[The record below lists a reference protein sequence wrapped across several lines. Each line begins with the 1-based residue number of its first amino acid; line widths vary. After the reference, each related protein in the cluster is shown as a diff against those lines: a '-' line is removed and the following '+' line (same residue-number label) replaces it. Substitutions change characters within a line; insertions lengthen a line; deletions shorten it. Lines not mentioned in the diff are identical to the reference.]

1 MLKKTISIVLAL
13 VTVLS
18 AISALS
24 FTAYADELNG
34 EAMATAD
41 EATKD
46 EATFDEA
53 KLVMSSEPK
62 VDASSVNGTVIGYMG
77 DANLD
82 GKINIKDCTTI
93 QKHVAKIII
102 LNEQAKAL
110 SDVYNNGSINVKDA
124 TSVQKYIAG
133 IKSDNSVVWHLLYE
147 TGTHKHNYVVTEF
160 EVTCTMDGY
169 TSKSCVCGDE
179 IKENIVKAQGHQ
191 YKKEMVYATCN
202 KEGYTVNTC
211 RVCGDNFK
219 SDYKPATNAHKYNR
233 NAECS
238 VCGDINYDYTYK
250 AMKDFVKSKGE
261 YIKTSNGY
269 YYQLD
274 TGYESEAA
282 AVIYAEDAL
291 GLMFAS
297 YFEEGVDMITVVM
310 FPEKNKFEFY
320 MICQGVYECV
330 GTYDMSKYTV
340 HVKDIKDIE
349 YYFYDNT
356 VKEKDCL
363 NYTLEFLDAVLAVYT
378 ENQRELP
385 ANIQG
390 LGFKNFVVQ

>member
-1 MLKKTISIVLAL
+1 MFKKTLSIMLAL
-13 VTVLS
+13 ITLLS
-18 AISALS
+18 AFSALS
-24 FTAYADELNG
+24 FTAFAEELNV
-34 EAMATAD
+34 EAMATVD
-41 EATKD
+41 EATV
-46 EATFDEA
+46 DEA
-53 KLVMSSEPK
+53 KLVLSDEPK
-62 VDASSVNGTVIGYMG
+62 VDASSVKGTVIGYMG
-77 DANLD
+77 DSNVD

-93 QKHVAKIII
+93 QKHVAKIIV

-110 SDVYNNGSINVKDA
+110 SDVYYNGSINVKDA

-147 TGTHKHNYVVTEF
+147 TGTHKHNYVTTVF

-179 IKENIVKAQGHQ
+179 IKENITEAQGHN

-211 RVCGDNFK
+211 RVCKDSYK
-219 SDYKPATNAHKYNR
+219 SDYKPATNAHKYNKD
-233 NAECS
+233 AKCK

-250 AMKDFVKSKGE
+250 AMKDFVKSNGE
-261 YIKTSNGY
+261 YIKASNGY

-282 AVIYAEDAL
+282 AIIYAKTEDAL
-291 GLMFAS
+291 GLMFAA
-297 YFEEGVDMITVVM
+297 YFEEGIDMITIEM

-320 MICQGVYECV
+320 MICQGVFECA
-330 GTYDMSKYTV
+330 GTYDMSKYTI
-340 HVKDIKDIE
+340 DINNIKDIE
-349 YYFYDNT
+349 YYFYDKT
-356 VKEKDCL
+356 VKEADCL
-363 NYTLEFLDAVLAVYT
+363 KYTLEFIDAVLAVYT

-385 ANIQG
+385 VTISG
-390 LGFKNFVVQ
+390 LGFRNFVVQ